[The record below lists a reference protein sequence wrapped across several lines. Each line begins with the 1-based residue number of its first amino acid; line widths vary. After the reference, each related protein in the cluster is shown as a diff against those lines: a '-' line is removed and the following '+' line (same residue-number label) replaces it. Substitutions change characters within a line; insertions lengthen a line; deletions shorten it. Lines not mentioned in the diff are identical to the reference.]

1 MSELRNLPNAQIQLE
16 RKEAER
22 AGTTEESP
30 VVTPLMEFIRQKRAA
45 KGGPRYVPR
54 NNCGKGSRS
63 GKEKSTYVQV
73 NKRDDQQPLP
83 ITNGLSSVKYVGSP
97 KHLRRRGP
105 PENLQSLDLEV
116 EFWFLVLS
124 VSSFMNGLVSSSLES
139 KRRHFLLVYLEK
151 EDLLT
156 WVLDF
161 IVLIRRHDFS
171 KSVFNDRTVIV
182 CDQCEREYHIR
193 CLSEHKM
200 ADLEALPKGRWFC
213 KEDCE
218 RIHYVLQDLLIHE
231 PEIVHEELLT
241 FVRKKEKKGKEKE
254 KEKEKEN
261 ENEKDIA
268 ELPIVATSWRPEKK
282 KVSYDDIQRHI
293 HAIKGYTSPLT

>member
-1 MSELRNLPNAQIQLE
+1 MSGLRNLPNAQIQLE

-22 AGTTEESP
+22 AGTAEESP
-30 VVTPLMEFIRQKRAA
+30 VVTPLMEFIRQQRAA

-63 GKEKSTYVQV
+63 GKEKSTYVQ
-73 NKRDDQQPLP
+73 

-105 PENLQSLDLEV
+105 QENLQSLSLEV

-124 VSSFMNGLVSSSLES
+124 VSSFMNGLVSSDLES
-139 KRRHFLLVYLEK
+139 KRRLFLPVYLEK

-156 WVLDF
+156 WVLDL

-171 KSVFNDRTVIV
+171 KSLFNDQTVIV

-193 CLSEHKM
+193 CLREQKM

-218 RIHYVLQDLLIHE
+218 RIHYVLQDLLIRE
-231 PEIVHEELLT
+231 PEIVHEELSNVVSVGTLRM
-241 FVRKKEKKGKEKE
+241 FGQ
-254 KEKEKEN
+254 N
-261 ENEKDIA
+261 IA
-268 ELPIVATSWRPEKK
+268 ELPIVGDLRKRRSAMMTFKGTSMLQKDIPHHEPE
-282 KVSYDDIQRHI
+282 SENGEDSTLLINTHD
-293 HAIKGYTSPLT
+293 T